1 MATATAIAT
10 GVAGG
15 PAGSPGRSAMPA
27 PPPPPAPAEEFTETR
42 LANGIRI
49 VTERMPEARSVSL
62 GVWVGVGGRDEPAAL
77 AGASHFLEH
86 LVFKGTSTRTARQIA
101 EAVDA
106 VGGEM
111 NAFTNREHTAYYTRL
126 PADRIDLGLDILGD
140 VLTDPAFRPP
150 EVDAERQVILEEILM
165 NLDVPEDHVHT
176 LLAEALYPGHPLG
189 REVLGTRETVEAA
202 TRDEIADFFAHWY
215 RPRNLVV
222 AAAGRLEHD
231 RVVEAL
237 AGTLGRLDGGERPT
251 RDRPAADV
259 EPRVVL
265 DDPTEQAHV
274 AMGWRAVDHHDDDR
288 YPLMVANQILGGG
301 MSSRLF
307 QEVREQRGLC
317 YSVYSWAS
325 TYQDSGCA
333 GVYAGTAPSRVGE
346 LLSVIDDELAKLV
359 ASGVTEGELAV
370 AKGCIEGSLVL
381 GLEDSGSRMARLGR
395 SLMARD
401 EITTV
406 DEQLDRI
413 NAVTTDDVA
422 AVAARVFGSPRS
434 LAVVGHVDESVL
446 S

>member
-1 MATATAIAT
+1 MQQ
-10 GVAGG
+10 
-15 PAGSPGRSAMPA
+15 A
-27 PPPPPAPAEEFTETR
+27 PTEDITETR

-62 GVWVGVGGRDEPAAL
+62 GVWVAVGGRDEPAEL

-86 LVFKGTSTRTARQIA
+86 LVFKGTSTRSARQIA

-126 PADRIDLGLDILGD
+126 PADRADLGFDLLGD

-150 EVDAERQVILEEILM
+150 EVEAERHVILEEILM

-176 LLAEALYPGHPLG
+176 LLAEALFPGHPLG
-189 REVLGTRETVEAA
+189 REVLGTRATVEAA
-202 TRDEIADFFAHWY
+202 SRDEIADFFAHWY

-222 AAAGRLEHD
+222 VAAGHIEHD

-237 AGTLGRLDGGERPT
+237 GASLGGLEGGERPV
-251 RDRPAADV
+251 RDRPEVAV
-259 EPRVVL
+259 EPRTVL

-274 AMGWRAVDHHDDDR
+274 ALGWRAVDHFDDDR

-307 QEVREQRGLC
+307 QQVREERGLC

-325 TYQDSGCA
+325 TYQDAGCA
-333 GVYAGTAPSRVGE
+333 GIYAGTAPSRVGE
-346 LLSVIDDELAKLV
+346 LLSVIDDEVAKLV
-359 ASGVTEGELAV
+359 ASGVTEAEMAV
-370 AKGCIEGSLVL
+370 AKGCIEGSMVL

-401 EITTV
+401 EIVTV
-406 DEQLDRI
+406 AEQLDRVQ
-413 NAVTTDDVA
+413 AVTADDVA
-422 AVAARVFGSPRS
+422 AVASRVFGGDRS
-434 LAVVGHVDESVL
+434 LALVGHVDESVL

>member
-1 MATATAIAT
+1 MQQ
-10 GVAGG
+10 
-15 PAGSPGRSAMPA
+15 A
-27 PPPPPAPAEEFTETR
+27 PTEDINETR

-62 GVWVGVGGRDEPAAL
+62 GVWVAVGGRDEPAEL

-86 LVFKGTSTRTARQIA
+86 LVFKGTSTRSARQIA

-126 PADRIDLGLDILGD
+126 PADRADLGFEILGD

-150 EVDAERQVILEEILM
+150 EVEAERHVILEEILM

-176 LLAEALYPGHPLG
+176 LLAEALFPGHPLG
-189 REVLGTRETVEAA
+189 REVLGTRATVEAA
-202 TRDEIADFFAHWY
+202 SRDEIADFFAHWY

-222 AAAGRLEHD
+222 VAAGHIEHD
-231 RVVEAL
+231 RVVAALGEAL
-237 AGTLGRLDGGERPT
+237 GGLEGGDRPV
-251 RDRPAADV
+251 RDRPDAAV
-259 EPRVVL
+259 EARAVL

-274 AMGWRAVDHHDDDR
+274 ALGWRGVDHFDDDR
-288 YPLMVANQILGGG
+288 YPLMVVNQILGGG

-307 QEVREQRGLC
+307 QQVREERGLC

-325 TYQDSGCA
+325 TYQDAGCA
-333 GVYAGTAPSRVGE
+333 GIYAGTAPSRVGE
-346 LLSVIDDELAKLV
+346 LLSVIDEEVAKLV
-359 ASGVTEGELAV
+359 ASGVTEAEMAV
-370 AKGCIEGSLVL
+370 AKGFIEGSMVL

-401 EITTV
+401 EIVTV
-406 DEQLDRI
+406 AEQLDRVK
-413 NAVTTDDVA
+413 AVTADDVA
-422 AVAARVFGSPRS
+422 AVASRVFGGDRS
-434 LAVVGHVDESVL
+434 LALVGHVDESVL
-446 S
+446 D

>member
-1 MATATAIAT
+1 MQQ
-10 GVAGG
+10 
-15 PAGSPGRSAMPA
+15 A
-27 PPPPPAPAEEFTETR
+27 PTEDITETR

-62 GVWVGVGGRDEPAAL
+62 GVWVAVGGRDEPAEL

-86 LVFKGTSTRTARQIA
+86 LVFKGTSTRSARQIA

-126 PADRIDLGLDILGD
+126 PADRADLGFDLLGD

-150 EVDAERQVILEEILM
+150 EVEAERHVILEEILM

-176 LLAEALYPGHPLG
+176 LLAEALFPGHPLG
-189 REVLGTRETVEAA
+189 REVLGTRATVEAA
-202 TRDEIADFFAHWY
+202 SRDEIADFFAHWY

-222 AAAGRLEHD
+222 VAAGHIEHD

-237 AGTLGRLDGGERPT
+237 GASLGGLEGGERPV
-251 RDRPAADV
+251 RDRPEVAV
-259 EPRVVL
+259 EPQTVL

-274 AMGWRAVDHHDDDR
+274 ALGWRAVDHFDDDR

-307 QEVREQRGLC
+307 QQVREERGLC

-325 TYQDSGCA
+325 TYQDAGCA
-333 GVYAGTAPSRVGE
+333 GIYAGTAPSRVGE
-346 LLSVIDDELAKLV
+346 LLSVIDDEVAKLV
-359 ASGVTEGELAV
+359 ASGVTEAEMAV
-370 AKGCIEGSLVL
+370 AKGCIEGSMVL

-401 EITTV
+401 EIVTV
-406 DEQLDRI
+406 AEQLDRVQ
-413 NAVTTDDVA
+413 AVTADDVA
-422 AVAARVFGSPRS
+422 AVASRVFGGDRS
-434 LAVVGHVDESVL
+434 LALVGHVDESVL

>member
-1 MATATAIAT
+1 MPTA
-10 GVAGG
+10 
-15 PAGSPGRSAMPA
+15 
-27 PPPPPAPAEEFTETR
+27 APASTEDIRETR

-62 GVWVGVGGRDEPAAL
+62 GVWVGVGGRDEPAEL

-86 LVFKGTSTRTARQIA
+86 LVFKGTSTRSARQIA

-126 PADRIDLGLDILGD
+126 PAAQADLGVAILGD

-150 EVDAERQVILEEILM
+150 EVEAERHVILEEILM

-176 LLAEALYPGHPLG
+176 LLAEALFPGHPLG

-222 AAAGRLEHD
+222 VAAGQLEHD
-231 RVVEAL
+231 RVVDAL
-237 AGTLGRLDGGERPT
+237 GPTLGALDGGDRPVRERP
-251 RDRPAADV
+251 ADAV
-259 EPRVVL
+259 EPRAVL

-274 AMGWRAVDHHDDDR
+274 AMGWRGVDHFDDDR
-288 YPLMVANQILGGG
+288 YALMVANQVLGGG

-307 QEVREQRGLC
+307 QQVREERGLC

-325 TYQDSGCA
+325 TYQDAGCA
-333 GVYAGTAPSRVGE
+333 GIYAGTAPSRVGE
-346 LLSVIDDELAKLV
+346 LLSVVDDEVAKLV
-359 ASGVTEGELAV
+359 ASGVTEGEMAV
-370 AKGCIEGSLVL
+370 AKGFIEGSLVL

-401 EITTV
+401 EIVAV
-406 DEQLDRI
+406 DEQLARVH
-413 NAVTTDDVA
+413 AVTADDVA
-422 AVAARVFGSPRS
+422 AVAARVFGGPRA
-434 LAVVGHVDESVL
+434 LAVVGHVDDAVL
-446 S
+446 T